1 MRGQNL
7 GLMASHLPP
16 DIVRKIMGLAPLQYM
31 EVCALHEKL
40 RELLSPY
47 KLEDPM
53 RDYALQHF
61 LEVAPDLSRV
71 QMVDLM
77 EDDMLPWA
85 EDRVLAASKAWAER
99 HPDEEPLTDHIRLNH
114 QKIGRTRLVLYLNIP
129 WSIVERESVTFPVDT
144 SKLYV
149 WRDHVVCFVLINR
162 EILIFRE
169 NMQCNAPVWS
179 FSNDMLAKT
188 KCMLVHGDL
197 LYSGDIHGDVCLFAL
212 PDGDLQAVLKSTN
225 RSRVSKLA
233 RSGNYLWVVH
243 RNAETT
249 SGSRIA
255 LWYDTT
261 LLCAAIVSEHV
272 SIAHVYDLTAWS
284 TYAFASCSY
293 RPVNGGPLSHGILV
307 MDAIYGTIHSEIVL
321 GTRCRL
327 AVLDNRMLCAGTNR
341 GEIHAWALNA
351 LPDAALTSLWTLQLD
366 IPCCCIATRGSTLLY
381 GGSEGEIW
389 HNFTVVD
396 DTGNTVHTEATSDL
410 IYSMVSTQATV
421 FARHR
426 LDDVCWR
433 A

>member
-1 MRGQNL
+1 MMLCINMSSRGQKL
-7 GLMASHLPP
+7 ELMTRLLPP
-16 DIVRKIMGLAPLQYM
+16 DMAGKIMGFAPERYIEVCTLNKILRAQLAPF
-31 EVCALHEKL
+31 
-40 RELLSPY
+40 

-85 EDRVLAASKAWAER
+85 EDRVLAASYAWAER

-212 PDGDLQAVLKSTN
+212 PNGELQAVLKSTN

-233 RSGNYLWVVH
+233 RSGN
-243 RNAETT
+243 
-249 SGSRIA
+249 
-255 LWYDTT
+255 
-261 LLCAAIVSEHV
+261 
-272 SIAHVYDLTAWS
+272 
-284 TYAFASCSY
+284 CSQ
-293 RPVNGGPLSHGILV
+293 R
-307 MDAIYGTIHSEIVL
+307 
-321 GTRCRL
+321 
-327 AVLDNRMLCAGTNR
+327 
-341 GEIHAWALNA
+341 
-351 LPDAALTSLWTLQLD
+351 
-366 IPCCCIATRGSTLLY
+366 
-381 GGSEGEIW
+381 
-389 HNFTVVD
+389 
-396 DTGNTVHTEATSDL
+396 
-410 IYSMVSTQATV
+410 
-421 FARHR
+421 
-426 LDDVCWR
+426 
-433 A
+433 